1 MGKIKI
7 KMITERKIITIQP
20 GFLYSS
26 PDRIEVD
33 VCLDCG
39 AVVFDV
45 VRHGTWHTIIHPN
58 ESET

>member
-1 MGKIKI
+1 MGKIKV
-7 KMITERKIITIQP
+7 KMLTERKIITVTP
-20 GFLYSS
+20 GMLVHS

-45 VRHGTWHTIIHPN
+45 VRHDKWHVAN
-58 ESET
+58 RSDDAS